1 VSSLE
6 NPQEYVIQQQ
16 KILED
21 LSSIEHKDF
30 ETKKQY
36 IIRLREV
43 TRPLVEGGYYEGV
56 KLQDLASFIQKE
68 LLSKH
73 GISYNNSG
81 DYYGLFQEDEKHSE
95 KNPMSSR
102 TREKISS
109 PLPIE
114 KQTGDED
121 IDKLK
126 QAARSGETLP
136 ADYQFHTYL
145 ERVID
150 VSNETTKQAE
160 SLIRKLG
167 GSFYFID
174 KFDKMFPDKK
184 ELETELR
191 TGNSKKIKE
200 MAELYDYYKQ
210 CEHTIE
216 SIESGIQHGKGNVM
230 DKIDALEVILAEQ
243 RHISKQIDER
253 SKITFLEKWNTI
265 VAEIE
270 IGISAIAKKLGVNKK
285 HLTNNVRP
293 KENPVTGNKNMH
305 HNYISWFRAIQ
316 VTAPNGERFTFDAK
330 DYFDKQIE
338 RGKLQ
343 IPFEPMVLKN
353 AEL

>member
-1 VSSLE
+1 M
-6 NPQEYVIQQQ
+6 QQN

-36 IIRLREV
+36 IMRLREV

-56 KLQDLASFIQKE
+56 KLKDLSSFIYRE

-73 GISYNNSG
+73 SITYPDNQA
-81 DYYGLFQEDEKHSE
+81 YYSLFQDEE
-95 KNPMSSR
+95 KREQNPTRS
-102 TREKISS
+102 REKISS

-136 ADYQFHTYL
+136 TDYQFHTYLYL

-167 GSFYFID
+167 GAFYFID
-174 KFDKMFPDKK
+174 KFDKMFPNKK

-200 MAELYDYYKQ
+200 MADLYDYYKQ

-216 SIESGIQHGKGNVM
+216 SIESGIQQGKGNVM
-230 DKIDALEVILAEQ
+230 DKIDRLEETLAEQ

-353 AEL
+353 CEL

>member
-1 VSSLE
+1 MSVLE
-6 NPQEYVIQQQ
+6 NPQEYIVQQN

-36 IIRLREV
+36 IMRLREV
-43 TRPLVEGGYYEGV
+43 TRPLVESGFYPGI
-56 KLQDLASFIQKE
+56 KLHDLASFIQKE

-73 GISYNNSG
+73 SITYPDNGSYYTIFK
-81 DYYGLFQEDEKHSE
+81 DDEKHNN
-95 KNPMSSR
+95 NPNSTRS
-102 TREKISS
+102 REKISS

-126 QAARSGETLP
+126 QAQRSGETLP
-136 ADYQFHTYL
+136 TDYQYHIYL
-145 ERVID
+145 ERIID
-150 VSNETTKQAE
+150 VSNESIKQAE

-167 GSFYFID
+167 AAFYFID

-191 TGNSKKIKE
+191 TGNSKKLNE
-200 MAELYDYYKQ
+200 MKELYEYYKQ
-210 CEHTIE
+210 CEDTIK
-216 SIESGIQHGKGNVM
+216 SIESGIGTTP
-230 DKIDALEVILAEQ
+230 DKIEKLEETLADQ

-265 VAEIE
+265 IAEIE

-305 HNYISWFRAIQ
+305 HNYINWFRAIQ

-343 IPFEPMVLKN
+343 IPFEPMILKN

>member
-1 VSSLE
+1 MTVLE
-6 NPQEYVIQQQ
+6 NPQEYIMQQN

-21 LSSIEHKDF
+21 LSNIEHKDF

-36 IIRLREV
+36 IMRLREV
-43 TRPLVEGGYYEGV
+43 TRPLVEGGYYDGI
-56 KLQDLASFIQKE
+56 KLNDLASFIQKE

-73 GISYNNSG
+73 SITYPDNGSY
-81 DYYGLFQEDEKHSE
+81 YAIFKEEEKHNT
-95 KNPMSSR
+95 NPNSTRS
-102 TREKISS
+102 REKISS

-136 ADYQFHTYL
+136 TDYQFHTYL

-174 KFDKMFPDKK
+174 KFDKMFPNKN

-191 TGNSKKIKE
+191 TGNSKKLKD
-200 MAELYDYYKQ
+200 MAELYDYYQQ
-210 CEHTIE
+210 CEKTIQD
-216 SIESGIQHGKGNVM
+216 IESGIQQGKGNVM
-230 DKIDALEVILAEQ
+230 DKIDALEEILADQ

-305 HNYISWFRAIQ
+305 HKYISWFRAIQ
-316 VTAPNGERFTFDAK
+316 VTSPNGERFTFDAK

-353 AEL
+353 CEL

>member
-1 VSSLE
+1 M
-6 NPQEYVIQQQ
+6 QQN

-36 IIRLREV
+36 IMRLREV
-43 TRPLVEGGYYEGV
+43 TRPLVESGFYPGI
-56 KLQDLASFIQKE
+56 KLHDLASFIQKE
-68 LLSKH
+68 LLNKH
-73 GISYNNSG
+73 RITYPDNGSY
-81 DYYGLFQEDEKHSE
+81 YAIFKEDEKH
-95 KNPMSSR
+95 KTNPNSTRS
-102 TREKISS
+102 REKISS
-109 PLPIE
+109 PLPLD

-136 ADYQFHTYL
+136 SDYQFHVYL
-145 ERVID
+145 ERIID
-150 VSNETTKQAE
+150 VSNETIKQSE

-167 GSFYFID
+167 GAFYFID

-191 TGNSKKIKE
+191 TGNSKKLKD
-200 MAELYDYYKQ
+200 MTDLYEYYQQ
-210 CEHTIE
+210 CEKTIQD
-216 SIESGIQHGKGNVM
+216 IEGGIQEGQGNVM
-230 DKIDALEVILAEQ
+230 DKIEKLEEILANQ
-243 RHISKQIDER
+243 RHINKQIDER

-305 HNYISWFRAIQ
+305 HKYISWFRAIQ

-353 AEL
+353 CEL